1 MTLKNLKTIATFFLL
16 LITSVNN
23 LQAQEDGI
31 EFNYKRNDDK
41 SIDFTYEKKA
51 AGTFTVKIKFSSLTN
66 AIADEFK
73 TVVKYNSGTLLTLK
87 PERPDQHINFA
98 YLTSYTRGDENA
110 KIDSLFQYILP
121 FKKGKELQI
130 SESSNVG
137 EKYLGREKL
146 KSWKSYS
153 VTTKTPDSV
162 FAMRKGIVIEI
173 KNEFP
178 TDTLQKNYVFTTKKN
193 GLTIEHEDGTYA
205 SYWGV
210 KKDSMPVE
218 LGDTVYPSTLLGVLD
233 RYNNKNYILHFHIY
247 YIGVKDY
254 IYDQTA
260 SLKNSK
266 SPYFYI
272 TPYFHTKEGV
282 VQIISKNKYTA
293 HCNQEILTK
302 EMSKKELKKFLK
314 TINK

>member
-1 MTLKNLKTIATFFLL
+1 MTLKNLTTTAAFFLL
-16 LITSVNN
+16 LTTSVTN
-23 LQAQEDGI
+23 LQAQERGI
-31 EFNYKRNDDK
+31 EFNSKRNADK
-41 SIDFTYEKKA
+41 SVDFNYEKKIP
-51 AGTFTVKIKFSSLTN
+51 GTYTVKIKFTSLTN

-73 TVVKYNSGTLLTLK
+73 TVVKYNSGTIMTLK
-87 PERPDQHINFA
+87 PERPDQHINYA
-98 YLTSYTRGDENA
+98 YSTSYTRGDENA
-110 KIDSLFQYILP
+110 KIDSLFQYTLP
-121 FKKGKELQI
+121 FKDGKKIQI
-130 SESSNVG
+130 IESGNVG
-137 EKYLGREKL
+137 EKYLGREKH

-153 VTTKTPDSV
+153 VTTKTPDSI

-178 TDTLQKNYVFTTKKN
+178 TDTLNTDYVFTTKKN
-193 GLTIEHEDGTYA
+193 AIIIEHEDGTYA
-205 SYWGV
+205 SYSGL
-210 KKDSMPVE
+210 KMDSMPVE

-254 IYDQTA
+254 VYDQNATLKTA
-260 SLKNSK
+260 KTRFSYL
-266 SPYFYI
+266 
-272 TPYFHTKEGV
+272 TPFFHTKEGI